1 MYRKMKLTPNL
12 KKLDVNLIFNKIS
25 TYFLSTIFIM
35 FILFLATFSFDYSSE
50 IINTKKEHRQLKQS
64 NVCES
69 LNTTLNL
76 C

>member
-1 MYRKMKLTPNL
+1 MKLTSSL
-12 KKLDVNLIFNKIS
+12 KKLEENLIFNKMS
-25 TYFLSTIFIM
+25 TYFLSTVFIV
-35 FILFLATFSFDYSSE
+35 FILFLATFSFDYSDE
-50 IINTKKEHRQLKQS
+50 IINSKKEHRQLKQS

>member
-1 MYRKMKLTPNL
+1 MKSTFSL
-12 KKLDVNLIFNKIS
+12 KKLNKNLIFNKLS
-25 TYFLSTIFIM
+25 TYFLSTVFIV
-35 FILFLATFSFDYSSE
+35 FILFLATFSFDYSYE
-50 IINTKKEHRQLKQS
+50 IINFKKEHRQLKQS

>member
-1 MYRKMKLTPNL
+1 MKLTRSL
-12 KKLDVNLIFNKIS
+12 KKLNENLIFNKLS

-35 FILFLATFSFDYSSE
+35 FILFLATFSFDYSPE

>member
-1 MYRKMKLTPNL
+1 
-12 KKLDVNLIFNKIS
+12 
-25 TYFLSTIFIM
+25 M
-35 FILFLATFSFDYSSE
+35 FILFLATFSFDYSPE

>member
-1 MYRKMKLTPNL
+1 MKSTFSL
-12 KKLDVNLIFNKIS
+12 KKLNKNLIFNKLS
-25 TYFLSTIFIM
+25 TYFLSTVFIV
-35 FILFLATFSFDYSSE
+35 FILFLATFSFDYSPE